1 MSETKESAKPVER
14 LMDVSVEVNPPHY
27 AYGYSRDTERIAKS
41 LEYWAKD
48 LVDFVRDHRSQD
60 ELDLAVVRDVREVC
74 SLCGRDW
81 ETILPD
87 DDCQIE
93 TCAWCGEPVS
103 VEEMKHDVTARGES

>member
-1 MSETKESAKPVER
+1 MSEVKESAKPITR

-27 AYGYSRDTERIAKS
+27 AYGYSRDPERIAKS

-60 ELDLAVVRDVREVC
+60 DLDLEVIRDVREVC

-81 ETILPD
+81 ETTPPD
-87 DDCQIE
+87 DDNPNE
-93 TCAWCGEPVS
+93 TCAWCGEPVA
-103 VEEMKHDVTARGES
+103 VEETKHGVTSGGES